1 MRLNESQRTAIR
13 HGEKPCLVLAGPGS
27 GKTLT
32 IVNRVQY
39 LIESKQ
45 VRPEEILVI
54 TFTKY
59 AATGMQ
65 NRFYELVKSR
75 ERGVNFGTF
84 HGIYYHILKW
94 AYRFTSDNIM
104 AEREKY
110 QLLREIVR
118 QQALEIYEEED
129 FITDMVRDIG
139 IVKNNMYDLDSYQP
153 QGTTSAI
160 FQGIYRQYEEMRKS
174 IRKVDFDDM
183 LILCHQLFES
193 RHDVLEIWQ
202 KRFKYI
208 LIDEFQDINK
218 VQYEVIKLLALP
230 ENNLFVVGDDDQSI
244 YGFRGADTKLMFQF
258 REDFPETKQI
268 LLDVN
273 YRSTPNILQPALQVI
288 AHNKVRFPKKIDTI
302 KGEGSKIQL
311 REYKDAQAE
320 SEALAIEI
328 KEKIATGMIPE
339 QIGVLFRIH
348 SDGRTLVERL
358 IARKIPFQ
366 MKEQLPNIYQHFIG
380 RDISAYFQMAL
391 GSRSRKH
398 YLQIMNRP
406 KRYISRESLEQ
417 DEMTFEMLHDFYE
430 DKEWMLE
437 YLDQWEWDLDMMAKM
452 APYAAIIYLRK
463 RVGYDE
469 FLREYR
475 AGGKEQVEEYFDLL
489 QEIQERSKPFSTLAE
504 WLAHVEDYTKTMEER
519 ERVYN
524 PAPKGVRLMTIHASK
539 GLEFETV
546 YIITTNEG
554 HIPYK
559 KAMNQHLEEERR
571 LFYVAMTRA
580 KEELKIS
587 YLTEKNGKD
596 LSPSRFIEELSQL

>member
-1 MRLNESQRTAIR
+1 MRLNESQRTAIH

-59 AATGMQ
+59 AATEMQ
-65 NRFYELVKSR
+65 NRFYELMKSR
-75 ERGVNFGTF
+75 ERSVTFGTF

-118 QQALEIYEEED
+118 HQALEIYEEED
-129 FITDMVRDIG
+129 FIVDIIRDIG
-139 IVKNNMYDLDSYQP
+139 IVKNNMCDLDSYQP
-153 QGTTSAI
+153 QGTTRAV

-174 IRKVDFDDM
+174 VRKVDFDDM
-183 LILCHQLFES
+183 LILCHQLFTT
-193 RHDVLEIWQ
+193 RQDVLVVWQ
-202 KRFKYI
+202 ERFKYI

-218 VQYEVIKLLALP
+218 VQYEVIKQLALP

-244 YGFRGADTKLMFQF
+244 YGFRGANTKLMFQF
-258 REDFPETKQI
+258 QEDFPDAKQI

-288 AHNKVRFPKKIDTI
+288 GHNKIRFPKKIDTV

-311 REYKDAQAE
+311 REYKDSPAE
-320 SEALAIEI
+320 SEALAVEV
-328 KEKIATGMIPE
+328 KEKIAAGMMPE

-348 SDGRTLVERL
+348 SDARTLVERL
-358 IARKIPFQ
+358 IAHKIPFQ
-366 MKEQLPNIYQHFIG
+366 MKEKLPNIYQHFIG
-380 RDISAYFQMAL
+380 RDIMAYFQMAL
-391 GSRSRKH
+391 GSRSRKN

-417 DEMTFEMLHDFYE
+417 AETTFEMLHDFYS

-437 YLDQWEWDLDMMAKM
+437 YLDQWEWDLDTLAKM
-452 APYAAIIYLRK
+452 APYAAIIFLRK
-463 RVGYDE
+463 KIGYDA
-469 FLREYR
+469 FLREYN
-475 AGGKEQVEEYFDLL
+475 AGNKEQVEEYFDFL
-489 QEIQERSKPFSTLAE
+489 QEIQERSKPFSSLEE
-504 WLAHVEDYTKTMEER
+504 WLAHVDDYTKTMEER
-519 ERVYN
+519 ERSYD
-524 PAPKGVRLMTIHASK
+524 PAPKGVRLMTMHASK
-539 GLEFETV
+539 GLEFDTV

-559 KAMNQHLEEERR
+559 KAMKQLEEERR

-596 LSPSRFIEELSQL
+596 LSPSRFIEELNLM

>member
-1 MRLNESQRTAIR
+1 MRLNESQRTAIH

-32 IVNRVQY
+32 IVNRIQY

-59 AATGMQ
+59 AATEMQ

-75 ERGVNFGTF
+75 KMAVNFGTF

-139 IVKNNMYDLDSYQP
+139 IVKNNMYDVDSYQP

-183 LILCHQLFES
+183 LILCHQLFTS
-193 RHDVLEIWQ
+193 RQDVLEVWQ
-202 KRFKYI
+202 QRFKYI

-218 VQYEVIKLLALP
+218 VQYEVIKQLALP

-258 REDFPETKQI
+258 REDFPSARQI

-288 AHNKVRFPKKIDTI
+288 AHNKVRFPKKIDTV
-302 KGEGSKIQL
+302 KEGGSKIQL

-348 SDGRTLVERL
+348 SDARTLVEHL
-358 IARKIPFQ
+358 IARKIPFR

-380 RDISAYFQMAL
+380 RDINAYFQMAL

-398 YLQIMNRP
+398 FLQIMNRP
-406 KRYISRESLEQ
+406 KRYISRECLEQ

-437 YLDQWEWDLDMMAKM
+437 YLERWEWDLDTLAKM
-452 APYAAIIYLRK
+452 APYAAILYLRK
-463 RVGYDE
+463 KIGYDE
-469 FLREYR
+469 FLREYHT
-475 AGGKEQVEEYFDLL
+475 GNKEQVEEYFDLL
-489 QEIQERSKPFSTLAE
+489 QEIQERSKPFSTLEE

-524 PAPKGVRLMTIHASK
+524 PAPEGVRLMTIHASK

-559 KAMNQHLEEERR
+559 KAVKHLEEERR

-580 KEELKIS
+580 KEELKVS

-596 LSPSRFIEELSQL
+596 LSPSRFIEELSLL